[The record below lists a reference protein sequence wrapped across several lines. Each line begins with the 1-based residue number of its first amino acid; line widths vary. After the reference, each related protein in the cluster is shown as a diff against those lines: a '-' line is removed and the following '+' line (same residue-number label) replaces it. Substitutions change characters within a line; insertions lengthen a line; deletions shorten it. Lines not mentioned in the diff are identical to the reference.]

1 MFIVTGGAGF
11 IGSNII
17 EMLNGKG
24 ISDIIVVDDLTNG
37 SKFEN
42 ITDLNIADYLD
53 KQDFLDIILR
63 QEEFSSP
70 IEGVFHQGACTDTT
84 EDDGRYMMRNNYEF
98 SKILL
103 HYCIKRQI
111 PFLYASSASV
121 YGVNKVCGED
131 IENEKPLNVY
141 AYSKFLF
148 DQHVRKILPET
159 KSQVVGLRYFNV
171 YGPREGHKNKMASMV
186 SQLNNQMALNGK
198 MRLFAGLEG
207 TGDGEQCRD
216 FISVHDVARV
226 NLWFAEHQ
234 SISGIYNV
242 GTGQARTFNEVAGVI
257 KKFYGKGEIE
267 YIPFPDKLLGRY
279 QDFTEADLGRL
290 RQAGYDNDFESIEKG
305 IPRYLKQLNS

>member
-37 SKFEN
+37 CKFEN
-42 ITDLNIADYLD
+42 IADLNIADYLD

-63 QEEFSSP
+63 QEEFSPS
-70 IEGVFHQGACTDTT
+70 IEAVFHQGACTDTT
-84 EDDGRYMMRNNYEF
+84 EDDGRYMMHNNYEF

-121 YGVNKVCGED
+121 YGVNTVCGED
-131 IENEKPLNVY
+131 IENENPLNVY

-148 DQHVRKILPET
+148 DRHVRKILPET

-171 YGPREGHKNKMASMV
+171 YGPREVHKNKMASMV
-186 SQLNNQMALNGK
+186 SQLNNQMTLNSK
-198 MRLFAGLEG
+198 MRLFAGSEG
-207 TGDGEQCRD
+207 TGDGEQRRD

-257 KKFYGKGEIE
+257 KKFHGKGEIE
-267 YIPFPDKLLGRY
+267 YIPFPDKLFGRY

-290 RQAGYDNDFESIEKG
+290 RLAGYDNDFETIEKG
-305 IPRYLKQLNS
+305 IPRYLKQRNS